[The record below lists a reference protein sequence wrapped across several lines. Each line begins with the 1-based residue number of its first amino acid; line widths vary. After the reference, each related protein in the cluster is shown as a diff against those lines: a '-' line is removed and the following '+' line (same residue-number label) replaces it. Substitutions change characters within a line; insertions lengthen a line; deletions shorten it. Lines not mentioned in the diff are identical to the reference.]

1 MHVNAAK
8 HRRKATHVVGLV
20 FDREGD
26 QEKLTE
32 QVQSD
37 SRDDK
42 LIGHHQ
48 IAHDA

>member
-1 MHVNAAK
+1 MHVNAAE

-20 FDREGD
+20 LDRKGH
-26 QEKLTE
+26 QEELTE
-32 QVQSD
+32 KVQSD